1 MSGAGSKTRSRNC
14 SPNRKTLM
22 DGLSNL
28 IWHDGKLL
36 GIQWSVWKVIGWLG
50 NAVFFSRFFV
60 QWYATE
66 KLKQVVVPTA
76 FWWLSLVGSLLLL
89 SYALFKQRDSVF
101 IFAYAFTWIPYI
113 RNLIIH
119 YRHKEAHLDCPAC
132 GVSCPPHSTFC
143 HACGARLADLTA
155 NKQAATGR

>member
-1 MSGAGSKTRSRNC
+1 
-14 SPNRKTLM
+14 M
-22 DGLSNL
+22 DGLYHL

-66 KLKQVVVPTA
+66 KLKRVVIPTA
-76 FWWLSLVGSLLLL
+76 FWWLSLAGSLLLL

-113 RNLIIH
+113 RNLVIH
-119 YRHKEAHLDCPAC
+119 YRHKQAHLNCPAC
-132 GVSCPPHSTFC
+132 DVLCPPSSKFCYSCGRELSAVNTTAASSHGSHS
-143 HACGARLADLTA
+143 
-155 NKQAATGR
+155 